1 MRRRKQK
8 KEGYRVIFLILIP
21 IILIGGIG
29 IFMLINNKS
38 ILKNKTT
45 NKTNDKVQQGVKKK
59 SEDKISVNQ
68 TVSGN
73 NNTVIGVQTDKREK
87 S

>member
-1 MRRRKQK
+1 MEEKGSVLLYVRSHLGCNYWIGRRVVVAVINGVFGLIK
-8 KEGYRVIFLILIP
+8 KPE
-21 IILIGGIG
+21 
-29 IFMLINNKS
+29 KDS
-38 ILKNKTT
+38 
-45 NKTNDKVQQGVKKK
+45 KKK

-87 S
+87 

>member
-1 MRRRKQK
+1 MSEAIWVAIIGLVGVVVVAVINGVFGLIK
-8 KEGYRVIFLILIP
+8 KPE
-21 IILIGGIG
+21 
-29 IFMLINNKS
+29 KDS
-38 ILKNKTT
+38 
-45 NKTNDKVQQGVKKK
+45 KKK

-73 NNTVIGVQTDKREK
+73 NNTVIGVQTDKRAK

>member
-1 MRRRKQK
+1 MEEKGSAMLYVRSHLGCNYWIGRRSRVAVINGVFGLIK
-8 KEGYRVIFLILIP
+8 KPE
-21 IILIGGIG
+21 
-29 IFMLINNKS
+29 KDS
-38 ILKNKTT
+38 
-45 NKTNDKVQQGVKKK
+45 KKK

>member
-1 MRRRKQK
+1 MS
-8 KEGYRVIFLILIP
+8 EAIWVAIIGLVGVVVVAVINGVFGLI
-21 IILIGGIG
+21 
-29 IFMLINNKS
+29 
-38 ILKNKTT
+38 KNPEK
-45 NKTNDKVQQGVKKK
+45 DSKKK

-87 S
+87 

>member
-1 MRRRKQK
+1 MSEAIWVAIIGLVGVVVVAVINGVFGLIKKQEK
-8 KEGYRVIFLILIP
+8 D
-21 IILIGGIG
+21 
-29 IFMLINNKS
+29 S
-38 ILKNKTT
+38 
-45 NKTNDKVQQGVKKK
+45 KKK

>member
-1 MRRRKQK
+1 MS
-8 KEGYRVIFLILIP
+8 EAIWVA
-21 IILIGGIG
+21 IIGLIGVVVVAVIYGVFG
-29 IFMLINNKS
+29 LIKKPEKDS
-38 ILKNKTT
+38 
-45 NKTNDKVQQGVKKK
+45 KKK

-87 S
+87 

>member
-1 MRRRKQK
+1 MPCCMSEAIWVAIIGLVGVVVAVINGVFGLIK
-8 KEGYRVIFLILIP
+8 KPE
-21 IILIGGIG
+21 
-29 IFMLINNKS
+29 KDS
-38 ILKNKTT
+38 
-45 NKTNDKVQQGVKKK
+45 KKK

>member
-1 MRRRKQK
+1 MTEAIWVAIVGLVGAVMVAVINGVFGLIK
-8 KEGYRVIFLILIP
+8 KPE
-21 IILIGGIG
+21 
-29 IFMLINNKS
+29 KDS
-38 ILKNKTT
+38 
-45 NKTNDKVQQGVKKK
+45 KKK

>member
-1 MRRRKQK
+1 MSEAIWVAIIGLVGVVVVAVINGVFGLK
-8 KEGYRVIFLILIP
+8 KKPE
-21 IILIGGIG
+21 
-29 IFMLINNKS
+29 KDS
-38 ILKNKTT
+38 
-45 NKTNDKVQQGVKKK
+45 KKK

>member
-1 MRRRKQK
+1 MSCCMSEAIWVAIIGSVGVVVVAVTNGVFGLIK
-8 KEGYRVIFLILIP
+8 KPE
-21 IILIGGIG
+21 
-29 IFMLINNKS
+29 KDS
-38 ILKNKTT
+38 
-45 NKTNDKVQQGVKKK
+45 KKK

-87 S
+87 

>member
-1 MRRRKQK
+1 MSEAIWVAIIGLVGVVVVAVINGVFGLIK
-8 KEGYRVIFLILIP
+8 KPG
-21 IILIGGIG
+21 
-29 IFMLINNKS
+29 KDS
-38 ILKNKTT
+38 
-45 NKTNDKVQQGVKKK
+45 KKK

>member
-1 MRRRKQK
+1 MSEAIWVAIIGLVGVVVGAVINGVFGLIK
-8 KEGYRVIFLILIP
+8 KPE
-21 IILIGGIG
+21 
-29 IFMLINNKS
+29 KDS
-38 ILKNKTT
+38 
-45 NKTNDKVQQGVKKK
+45 KKK

>member
-1 MRRRKQK
+1 MTEAIWVAIVGLVGAVMVAVINGAFGLIKKPEEDSKKQ
-8 KEGYRVIFLILIP
+8 
-21 IILIGGIG
+21 
-29 IFMLINNKS
+29 
-38 ILKNKTT
+38 
-45 NKTNDKVQQGVKKK
+45 

-87 S
+87 

>member
-1 MRRRKQK
+1 MEEKGSAMLYVRSHLGCNYWIGRRCSSSSYQWSFWVDK
-8 KEGYRVIFLILIP
+8 KPE
-21 IILIGGIG
+21 
-29 IFMLINNKS
+29 KDS
-38 ILKNKTT
+38 
-45 NKTNDKVQQGVKKK
+45 KKK

>member
-1 MRRRKQK
+1 MTEAIWVAIVGLVGAVMVAVINGAFGLIK
-8 KEGYRVIFLILIP
+8 KPE
-21 IILIGGIG
+21 
-29 IFMLINNKS
+29 KDS
-38 ILKNKTT
+38 
-45 NKTNDKVQQGVKKK
+45 KKK

-87 S
+87 L

>member
-1 MRRRKQK
+1 MSEAIWVAIIGLVGVVVVAVINGVLGLIK
-8 KEGYRVIFLILIP
+8 KPE
-21 IILIGGIG
+21 
-29 IFMLINNKS
+29 KDS
-38 ILKNKTT
+38 
-45 NKTNDKVQQGVKKK
+45 KKK

-87 S
+87 

>member
-1 MRRRKQK
+1 MSEAIWVAIIGLVGVVVVAVTTGVFGLTK
-8 KEGYRVIFLILIP
+8 KPE
-21 IILIGGIG
+21 
-29 IFMLINNKS
+29 KDS
-38 ILKNKTT
+38 
-45 NKTNDKVQQGVKKK
+45 KKK

>member
-1 MRRRKQK
+1 MSEAIWVAIIGLVGVVVAVINGVFGLIK
-8 KEGYRVIFLILIP
+8 KPE
-21 IILIGGIG
+21 
-29 IFMLINNKS
+29 KDS
-38 ILKNKTT
+38 
-45 NKTNDKVQQGVKKK
+45 KKK

>member
-1 MRRRKQK
+1 MLYVRSHLGCNYWIGRRCSSSSYQWSFWVDK
-8 KEGYRVIFLILIP
+8 KAGER
-21 IILIGGIG
+21 
-29 IFMLINNKS
+29 
-38 ILKNKTT
+38 
-45 NKTNDKVQQGVKKK
+45 QQEK

>member
-1 MRRRKQK
+1 MSEAIWVAIIGLVGVVVAAVINGVFGLIK
-8 KEGYRVIFLILIP
+8 KPE
-21 IILIGGIG
+21 
-29 IFMLINNKS
+29 KDS
-38 ILKNKTT
+38 
-45 NKTNDKVQQGVKKK
+45 KKK

-87 S
+87 L